1 MTKTQSFLVALS
13 SRSTAVLAMSKF
25 FWIPLMV
32 VLLIL
37 PGLNLLPKGSAWLL
51 IPAYIAL
58 AAVYVAIMTWTK
70 RMRERHI
77 REAPFP
83 RFLKAKLLKA
93 YPHLTSK
100 DYELVERG
108 MRQYFLACARSKKQF
123 VAMPSKAVDALWH
136 EFILHTKNYQA
147 WCNMALGYFLH
158 HTPAAA
164 LGKKA
169 KNNDGLRRAWY
180 WACKDE
186 AIDPKKPSRLP
197 LLFALDVKL
206 AIEGGYSYLP
216 DCNDIAQKSAA
227 GSGVVAGSDPYCG
240 TDFSSVSYSSDSS
253 STGDFGGADASS
265 SDGGGSDGGGG
276 DGGGCGGGCG
286 GGGD

>member
-1 MTKTQSFLVALS
+1 MTKMQSLLVAPAS
-13 SRSTAVLAMSKF
+13 KITMVLATSKF
-25 FWIPLMV
+25 FWIPLLV

-37 PGLNLLPKGSAWLL
+37 PGLDLLPKGSAWVLV
-51 IPAYIAL
+51 PGYIAL
-58 AAVYVAIMTWTK
+58 AAVYIAITAWAQ
-70 RMRERHI
+70 RIRERHI
-77 REAPFP
+77 REASFP
-83 RFLKAKLLKA
+83 RFLKAKLLKT

-100 DYELVERG
+100 DYDLVERG

-136 EFILHTKNYQA
+136 EFILHTKNYAA

-186 AIDPKKPSRLP
+186 AIDPKQPSRLP
-197 LLFALDVKL
+197 LLFALDMKL
-206 AIEGGYSYLP
+206 AIAGGYSYVP
-216 DCNDIAQKSAA
+216 DCSDIARKNAD
-227 GSGVVAGSDPYCG
+227 SGGGVAGGYTYCG
-240 TDFSSVSYSSDSS
+240 TDFSSGSYSSDSS

-265 SDGGGSDGGGG
+265 SDGGGSGDGGGG
-276 DGGGCGGGCG
+276 GCGGGGCG